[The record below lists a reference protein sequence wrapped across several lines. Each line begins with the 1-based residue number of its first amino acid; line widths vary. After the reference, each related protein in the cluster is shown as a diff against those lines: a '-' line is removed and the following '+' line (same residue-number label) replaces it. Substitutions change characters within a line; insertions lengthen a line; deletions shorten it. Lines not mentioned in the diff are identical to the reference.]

1 MRRSLVP
8 RISHHDATGS
18 GWDRLTAPASE
29 SPRQRRSPTRHGI
42 VGPAVYPLQRNE
54 LHVLKFNPQI
64 DVGSMVTASAV
75 LCSLAAWLVTAHARD
90 QQSVRDLATVQSAV
104 SAQITDLR
112 NVISSGLVDVHQ
124 QISTLPDQRARLD
137 QVERRLSD
145 LEAKLNNGDQH
156 LGLLERATIE
166 TRADLNTLMRA
177 ANAPLLPLIGRSNR
191 P

>member
-1 MRRSLVP
+1 
-8 RISHHDATGS
+8 
-18 GWDRLTAPASE
+18 
-29 SPRQRRSPTRHGI
+29 
-42 VGPAVYPLQRNE
+42 

-75 LCSLAAWLVTAHARD
+75 LCSLAAWLVTARARD
-90 QQSVRDLATVQSAV
+90 EQSVRDLATVQGAV
-104 SAQITDLR
+104 SAQISDLR
-112 NVISSGLVDVHQ
+112 SVISTGLVDVHQ
-124 QISTLPDQRARLD
+124 QISTLPDQRAKLD

-145 LEAKLNNGDQH
+145 MEAKLNNEDQH

-177 ANAPLLPLIGRSNR
+177 ANAPLLPLIGKSNR

>member
-1 MRRSLVP
+1 
-8 RISHHDATGS
+8 
-18 GWDRLTAPASE
+18 
-29 SPRQRRSPTRHGI
+29 
-42 VGPAVYPLQRNE
+42 
-54 LHVLKFNPQI
+54 
-64 DVGSMVTASAV
+64 MVTASAV